1 MGSTKPNDGE
11 DDEDQD
17 TKALATNGWEQLV
30 NEDGGV
36 YSLKSWE
43 DVMAMEATWKN
54 LAAACRE
61 IVRQAWSEYCIN
73 VHNPFLH
80 SNLGYLGQSG
90 RRGKVTWSKIAEDPH
105 KFIDP
110 KFLLDLPFLDP
121 TRINL
126 TDIKVYWQDWVSR
139 DTEGE
144 LFAFLSTKG
153 KEKME
158 EEDEEQDKS
167 KGKGKGKEKEDDEDE
182 DDDEDDD
189 DDEEEEEEEEE
200 KEEEEEEKEKEEE
213 EKGESPSPGPSSD
226 FNVDY
231 GISLPCQCTTPVL
244 RTSCLQQLVAQEGKG
259 GKLFHELVNLVNTL
273 EVSPT
278 LAM

>member
-1 MGSTKPNDGE
+1 MFIIH
-11 DDEDQD
+11 
-17 TKALATNGWEQLV
+17 
-30 NEDGGV
+30 
-36 YSLKSWE
+36 
-43 DVMAMEATWKN
+43 
-54 LAAACRE
+54 C
-61 IVRQAWSEYCIN
+61 
-73 VHNPFLH
+73 
-80 SNLGYLGQSG
+80 YLGQSG
-90 RRGKVTWSKIAEDPH
+90 RRGKVTWTKIAEDPH

-144 LFAFLSTKG
+144 PFAFLSTKG

-158 EEDEEQDKS
+158 
-167 KGKGKGKEKEDDEDE
+167 
-182 DDDEDDD
+182 
-189 DDEEEEEEEEE
+189 
-200 KEEEEEEKEKEEE
+200 KEE
-213 EKGESPSPGPSSD
+213 SPLPGPSSD